1 MTESPI
7 TSRENGID
15 ELVVAARTNRE
26 SFGQLFDWF
35 YPSVFA
41 YCLRRLL
48 VRAVAEDVTSEIF
61 LNVAVGI
68 RSFTGRTTEDF
79 RRWLFRI
86 ATNEINA
93 QLRKSLRRAELLE
106 EAARLGNVKNVKTE
120 VSTVLTGNDFPVE
133 WSSVYEALGELNE
146 QEQTVVSL
154 RFFSELK
161 HDQIGDVL
169 GIKTG
174 TVRVTLSR
182 ALNTLRDRLR
192 TTDLPSPPVA
202 PRGGHSHE

>member
-7 TSRENGID
+7 TSREHGID
-15 ELVVAARTNRE
+15 ELVVAARTDRE

-35 YPSVFA
+35 YPFVFA

-48 VRAVAEDVTSEIF
+48 VRAVAEDVASEIF
-61 LNVAVGI
+61 LKVAVGI
-68 RSFTGRTTEDF
+68 RNFTGSTTEDF

-93 QLRKSLRRAELLE
+93 QLRKSLRRAELLK
-106 EAARLGNVKNVKTE
+106 EAVKLGNVNAD
-120 VSTVLTGNDFPVE
+120 VSTELTGNNFPVE
-133 WSSVYEALGELNE
+133 WSSVYEALSELNE
-146 QEQTVVSL
+146 QEQTIVSL

-182 ALNTLRDRLR
+182 ALNKLRDRLR